1 MRAASLTN
9 ECKKLSK
16 RASVCQKHKGA
27 LLAALPPFL
36 FFFYLWLYCRSIQSD
51 FLARA
56 KKVGERERKEGP
68 ILKVSHQLK
77 PIHHVESIRPI
88 KTCPMSKNVLSISS
102 YLDRWRFLRSYRL
115 EKIHF
120 GKNLK
125 SLSKTGFQ
133 TKKQTQK
140 AQKIRSLQLH

>member
-16 RASVCQKHKGA
+16 RASVCQKHKGGSARCFASLPFLLLSVA
-27 LLAALPPFL
+27 LLSIYSIR
-36 FFFYLWLYCRSIQSD
+36 FFGPC
-51 FLARA
+51 
-56 KKVGERERKEGP
+56 KKGGERERKEGP

>member
-1 MRAASLTN
+1 MSAKSCPKEHLCVRNTKGLCSLLCLPSFSSFICGSTVDLFN
-9 ECKKLSK
+9 QIFWPLQK
-16 RASVCQKHKGA
+16 RWG
-27 LLAALPPFL
+27 
-36 FFFYLWLYCRSIQSD
+36 
-51 FLARA
+51 
-56 KKVGERERKEGP
+56 RERKEGP